1 MRPVAIVR
9 AVSIPVPAPSFDA
22 HYGLVLDEVGDGL
35 VRAHVDVRPEV
46 TQALGLVHGGVY
58 CSVAEGITSMA
69 TYQAVHGRGDVAMGI
84 ANQTS
89 FLRPVTSGTVHAVAE
104 AIHRGRTTWVWDV
117 RFTDD
122 EHRLCAV
129 SRMTVAVRPAPERPP
144 AAG

>member
-1 MRPVAIVR
+1 MAIP
-9 AVSIPVPAPSFDA
+9 IPAPSFDA
-22 HYGLVLDEVGDGL
+22 LYGLVLDEVGHGL

-46 TQALGLVHGGVY
+46 TQPLGLVHGGVY
-58 CSVAEGITSMA
+58 CSVAEAIASIA
-69 TYQAVHGRGDVAMGI
+69 TYQAVQPDQVAMGI

-122 EHRLCAV
+122 EQRLCAV
-129 SRMTVAVRPAPERPP
+129 SRMTVAVRSP